1 MQKKI
6 IFASIYLIEDWILK
20 KKTEML
26 NLFWFLFLVKPTK
39 SYYDL
44 KKGQSPVKIMRSS
57 GISKYRL
64 DPIISEGFD
73 KRISIFCKT
82 RLLANSL
89 IIELAYANNRIF
101 CLNQFYA
108 TIYTMKKMDQITS
121 ILSNLKKYFFAYF
134 QTDSYLE

>member
-1 MQKKI
+1 MDQY
-6 IFASIYLIEDWILK
+6 FA
-20 KKTEML
+20 
-26 NLFWFLFLVKPTK
+26 
-39 SYYDL
+39 
-44 KKGQSPVKIMRSS
+44 VKILCNLGKIWQKPNKIKLENFCPFYTGNDFSL
-57 GISKYRL
+57 IQIKKVYRL
-64 DPIISEGFD
+64 DPVISEGFD